1 MAGGIGH
8 ALQRYDV
15 TPNRRR
21 FVFATAEEPPTQIRM
36 VLDWR
41 SQLATLFGQK

>member
-1 MAGGIGH
+1 MTMR
-8 ALQRYDV
+8 LVSV
-15 TPNRRR
+15 TSRLAFDRHR
-21 FVFATAEEPPTQIRM
+21 FVFATAEEPPAQIRM